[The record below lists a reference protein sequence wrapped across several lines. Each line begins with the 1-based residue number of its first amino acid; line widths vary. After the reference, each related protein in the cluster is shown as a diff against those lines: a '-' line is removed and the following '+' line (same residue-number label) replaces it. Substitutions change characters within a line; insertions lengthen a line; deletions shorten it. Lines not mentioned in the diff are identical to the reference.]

1 MKTEEYQAHFY
12 QVVQKV
18 EEGLVNP
25 LDAFIELRTIES
37 ALKDAIAS
45 VTDAACEERRSYGK
59 EEIVRQGSIV
69 ELVEGSPRYSYKH
82 IPQWTALKEK
92 MKGIEQ
98 MSKMASSNLTG
109 YVVDENGEEVEAAE
123 VTYTK
128 PYIKLRSA

>member
-12 QVVQKV
+12 QIVQKV
-18 EEGLVNP
+18 EEGLMNP
-25 LDAFIELRTIES
+25 LDAFIELRSIES

-82 IPQWTALKEK
+82 VTQWVSLKEK
-92 MKGIEQ
+92 MKGVEE
-98 MSKMASSNLTG
+98 MSKMASRNMSG
-109 YVVDENGEEVEAAE
+109 YVVDEHGEEVLAAE
-123 VTYTK
+123 VSYTK

>member
-25 LDAFIELRTIES
+25 LDAFIELRSIES

-69 ELVEGSPRYSYKH
+69 ELVEGSPRYSYNH
-82 IPQWTALKEK
+82 VSQWAAMKEK
-92 MKGIEQ
+92 MKAIEQ
-98 MSKMASSNLTG
+98 MSKMASSNMTG
-109 YVVDENGEEVEAAE
+109 YVVDENGEEILAAE